1 MSSLTH
7 LSSGGLHD
15 GLVFSSDV
23 AESKGQFVGES
34 GGKGVRAQV
43 NGHQGLDL
51 LFVHA
56 SQESDLVVLGLEGKI
71 GSF

>member
-1 MSSLTH
+1 MFSLTH

-23 AESKGQFVGES
+23 AESEGQLVGES
-34 GGKGVRAQV
+34 GGEGVRAQV
-43 NGHQGLDL
+43 NGQQSLDL

-56 SQESDLVVLGLEGKI
+56 RQESDLVILGLRVEWN
-71 GSF
+71 